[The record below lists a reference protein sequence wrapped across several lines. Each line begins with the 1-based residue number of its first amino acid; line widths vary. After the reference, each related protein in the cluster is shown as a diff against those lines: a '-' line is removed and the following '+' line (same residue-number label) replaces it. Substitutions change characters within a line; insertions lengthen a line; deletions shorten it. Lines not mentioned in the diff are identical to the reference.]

1 LSYLIFI
8 VAAGLFALLGAGGP
22 VHRDNWFDALSRR
35 VDAVELDLWPS
46 LLLRVV
52 APLIGAGIALLVLA
66 VFLGDFADALVG
78 LVLLYFAW
86 GRGDYATDL
95 ARFLAR
101 ARVGDQ
107 EGADLLLTKRASQAD
122 SDETDGRRAMRDF
135 AYRGFSRW
143 FPPVLYFWLLGP
155 FAAAAYRLVELANS
169 RSDGQFDAALRF
181 LDWLPARLL
190 VLTFSVLGDFERTRR
205 VLTSEAFD
213 RSISDSELLAQ
224 GIERAWHLD
233 DDSSASPDSAVIA
246 IETTQK
252 AITRATAAWLVVIS
266 VLALL

>member
-1 LSYLIFI
+1 MSYLIFI
-8 VAAGLFALLGAGGP
+8 VAVGLFALLGAGGLL
-22 VHRDNWFDALSRR
+22 HRDNWFDALSRR

-46 LLLRVV
+46 LFLRIA

-66 VFLGDFADALVG
+66 VFLGELADALVG

-107 EGADLLLTKRASQAD
+107 EGADMLLTERARQAD
-122 SDETDGRRAMRDF
+122 SNETGGRRAMRDF
-135 AYRGFSRW
+135 GYRGFSRW

-169 RSDGQFDAALRF
+169 RSDGQFDAALKL

-213 RSISDSELLAQ
+213 QSISESDLLAR
-224 GIERAWHLD
+224 GIECAWHLD
-233 DDSSASPDSAVIA
+233 DDSSAHPDSAVTA
-246 IETTQK
+246 VETTQK
-252 AITRATAAWLVVIS
+252 AITRAMAAWLVVIS
-266 VLALL
+266 LLALL

>member
-1 LSYLIFI
+1 MM
-8 VAAGLFALLGAGGP
+8 
-22 VHRDNWFDALSRR
+22 
-35 VDAVELDLWPS
+35 S
-46 LLLRVV
+46 LLLSSSSS
-52 APLIGAGIALLVLA
+52 LLLLA
-66 VFLGDFADALVG
+66 VFVGELADALVG

-107 EGADLLLTKRASQAD
+107 EGADMLLTERARQAD
-122 SDETDGRRAMRDF
+122 SDETGGRRAMRDF

-169 RSDGQFDAALRF
+169 RSDGQFDAALKL

-190 VLTFSVLGDFERTRR
+190 VLTFSVLGDFEQTRR

-213 RSISDSELLAQ
+213 QSISESELLTR
-224 GIERAWHLD
+224 GIECAWHLD
-233 DDSSASPDSAVIA
+233 DDSSASPDSAVTA
-246 IETTQK
+246 VETTQK

-266 VLALL
+266 LLALL

>member
-1 LSYLIFI
+1 MSYLIFI
-8 VAAGLFALLGAGGP
+8 VAVGLFALLGAGGP
-22 VHRDNWFDALSRR
+22 LHRDNWFDALSRR

-46 LLLRVV
+46 LFLRVA

-66 VFLGDFADALVG
+66 VLLGELADALVG

-107 EGADLLLTKRASQAD
+107 EGADMLLTERARQAD
-122 SDETDGRRAMRDF
+122 SNETDGRRAMRDF

-169 RSDGQFDAALRF
+169 RSDGQFDAALKL

-213 RSISDSELLAQ
+213 RGISESELLTR
-224 GIERAWHLD
+224 GIECAWHLD
-233 DDSSASPDSAVIA
+233 DASSASPDSAVTA
-246 IETTQK
+246 VETTQK

-266 VLALL
+266 LLALL